1 MSNSPFEE
9 KLTAI
14 DEKTKPIKD
23 RLQGILDSLNPG
35 AGILDK
41 GDGTGRH
48 ANKTKKKAKSS

>member
-23 RLQGILDSLNPG
+23 RLQGILDGLNPG

-48 ANKTKKKAKSS
+48 ANKTKKKAKN